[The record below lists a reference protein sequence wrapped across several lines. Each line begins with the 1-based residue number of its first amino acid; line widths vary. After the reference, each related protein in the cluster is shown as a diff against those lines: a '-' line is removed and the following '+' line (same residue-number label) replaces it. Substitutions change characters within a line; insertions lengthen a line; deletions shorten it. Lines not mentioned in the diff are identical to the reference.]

1 MRRRSSILSLSKSQ
15 LQALTKVCASGGS
28 DIDSA
33 LDDATCCYLLAI
45 LARDLGISKEFP
57 ELPAQPDELFSAI
70 PPASMRIEGCEFLTK
85 YERVLNKLSD
95 ADGYFMCLAKLHKAR
110 LKYSRILEAQPLP
123 TVDQVG
129 PRGLLQYGSLSTP
142 SLAALL
148 FWRKWMFDIDNR
160 AGQETGYLFEP
171 IIAHCI
177 GGVAFGA
184 KNSPIKR
191 LGGKGGGRQVDC
203 LREEI
208 KTAYEVK
215 VRVTIAASGQG
226 RWGEELSFPVEV
238 AASGYKPILLVLDP
252 TSNPKLI
259 ELTDAFVEAKGEVFL
274 GDEAWGHL
282 ENAAGKVMATFL
294 DKYVK
299 RPIADILQSSL
310 DKLPDFT
317 MKYTPEAISFM
328 IGDETLVIPRRE
340 ISSLATEIDVIPD
353 DSDSGP
359 PVP

>member
-1 MRRRSSILSLSKSQ
+1 LSLSKSQ
-15 LQALTKVCASGGS
+15 LQALTKVRASGGS

-45 LARDLGISKEFP
+45 LARDLGISKDFP
-57 ELPAQPDELFSAI
+57 DLPLEPEELFSTK
-70 PPASMRIEGCEFLTK
+70 PPASMRLEGCEFLAK
-85 YERVLNKLSD
+85 YERALSKLPD

-191 LGGKGGGRQVDC
+191 MGGKGGGRQVDC

-208 KTAYEVK
+208 KAAYEVK

-226 RWGEELSFPVEV
+226 RWGEELSFPAEA

-252 TSNPKLI
+252 TSNPKLL
-259 ELTDAFVEAKGEVFL
+259 ELADAFHKAKGEVFL

-282 ENAAGKVMATFL
+282 EDAAGKVMATFL

-299 RPIADILQSSL
+299 SPIADILHSSA

-317 MKYTPEAISFM
+317 MRSSPGEISVT
-328 IGDETLVIPRRE
+328 IGDETLVIHRHE
-340 ISSLATEIDVIPD
+340 SQNLATEADAIPD
-353 DSDSGP
+353 DADSGP
-359 PVP
+359 SVP

>member
-1 MRRRSSILSLSKSQ
+1 MRRRSSLLSLSKSQ
-15 LQALTKVCASGGS
+15 LQALTKVRASGGS

-33 LDDATCCYLLAI
+33 LDDATCCYLLAV
-45 LARDLGISKEFP
+45 LARDLGISNEFP
-57 ELPAQPDELFSAI
+57 DLPQQPDELFSPK
-70 PPASMRIEGCEFLTK
+70 PPASMRLDGCEFLTK
-85 YERVLNKLSD
+85 YERAIDRLPD

-129 PRGLLQYGSLSTP
+129 PRGLLQYGGLSTP

-191 LGGKGGGRQVDC
+191 LGKGGGRQVDC

-226 RWGEELSFPVEV
+226 RWGEELSFPAEV

-252 TSNPKLI
+252 TSNPKLL
-259 ELTDAFVEAKGEVFL
+259 ELTDAFLQAKGDVYL

-282 ENAAGKVMATFL
+282 ENAAGAVMATFL
-294 DKYVK
+294 DKYV
-299 RPIADILQSSL
+299 RQPIADILKSSA

-317 MKYTPEAISFM
+317 MRSSPGVISLT
-328 IGDETLVIPRRE
+328 IGDETLVIQRRE
-340 ISSLATEIDVIPD
+340 NPSLATETDSIPD

-359 PVP
+359 PTP

>member
-1 MRRRSSILSLSKSQ
+1 
-15 LQALTKVCASGGS
+15 
-28 DIDSA
+28 
-33 LDDATCCYLLAI
+33 
-45 LARDLGISKEFP
+45 
-57 ELPAQPDELFSAI
+57 
-70 PPASMRIEGCEFLTK
+70 
-85 YERVLNKLSD
+85 
-95 ADGYFMCLAKLHKAR
+95 
-110 LKYSRILEAQPLP
+110 
-123 TVDQVG
+123 
-129 PRGLLQYGSLSTP
+129 
-142 SLAALL
+142 
-148 FWRKWMFDIDNR
+148 MFDIDNR

-191 LGGKGGGRQVDC
+191 LGEKGGGRQVDC

-259 ELTDAFVEAKGEVFL
+259 ELTDAFVAAKGEVFL

-317 MKYTPEAISFM
+317 MKYTPGAISLI
-328 IGDETLVIPRRE
+328 IGGESLVIPRRE

>member
-1 MRRRSSILSLSKSQ
+1 MHKRSSLLSLSKSQ
-15 LQALTKVCASGGS
+15 LQALTKVRASGGS

-33 LDDATCCYLLAI
+33 LDDPICCFLLAV
-45 LARDLGISKEFP
+45 LSRDLGISNQFP
-57 ELPAQPDELFSAI
+57 ELPSEPGELFSRVS
-70 PPASMRIEGCEFLTK
+70 PSSMRIEGNSFLAL
-85 YERVLNKLSD
+85 YERALHEVPD

-110 LKYSRILEAQPLP
+110 LKYSRILESQPLP

-129 PRGLLQYGSLSTP
+129 PRGLLQYGGLGTA

-177 GGVAFGA
+177 GGVAFGS

-191 LGGKGGGRQVDC
+191 IGERGGGRQVDC

-208 KTAYEVK
+208 KAAYEVK

-226 RWGEELSFPVEV
+226 RWGEELSFPVEA
-238 AASGYKPILLVLDP
+238 AASGYKPVLLVLDP
-252 TSNPKLI
+252 TSNPKLL
-259 ELTDAFVEAKGEVFL
+259 ELSDAFLEAKGEVYL
-274 GDEAWGHL
+274 GDAAWGHL
-282 ENAAGKVMATFL
+282 ESAAGTIMATFL

-299 RPIADILQSSL
+299 HPLADILQASVME
-310 DKLPDFT
+310 LPDFT
-317 MKYTPEAISFM
+317 LKSRPGEIILTLGE
-328 IGDETLVIPRRE
+328 ETLVIHRHA
-340 ISSLATEIDVIPD
+340 IASLATASDLIPD
-353 DSDSGP
+353 DVDSGP
-359 PVP
+359 PLP

>member
-1 MRRRSSILSLSKSQ
+1 MRRRSFHLPLSKSQ
-15 LQALTKVCASGGS
+15 LQALTKVRASGGS
-28 DIDSA
+28 DIDST
-33 LDDATCCYLLAI
+33 LDDAICSYLLAV
-45 LARDLGISKEFP
+45 LTSDLGISEDFP
-57 ELPAQPDELFSAI
+57 ELPAEPIALFSGA
-70 PPASMRIEGCEFLTK
+70 PLSSMSIEGCAFLDL
-85 YERVLNKLSD
+85 YERALTRIPD

-110 LKYSRILEAQPLP
+110 LKYARILQAQPLP

-129 PRGLLQYGSLSTP
+129 PRGLLQYGSLSTS

-191 LGGKGGGRQVDC
+191 MGDKSGGRQVDC

-208 KTAYEVK
+208 KAAYEVK
-215 VRVTIAASGQG
+215 IRVTIAASGQG
-226 RWGEELSFPVEV
+226 RWGEELSFPVEA

-252 TSNPKLI
+252 TSNPKLL
-259 ELTDAFVEAKGEVFL
+259 ELTDAFVKAKGEVFL

-282 ENAAGKVMATFL
+282 ERAAGKVMGTFL

-299 RPIADILQSSL
+299 DPIADILQSSAAN
-310 DKLPDFT
+310 LPDFT
-317 MKYTPEAISFM
+317 MRSRPGEITFS
-328 IGDETLVIPRRE
+328 IGDETLVIDRHESIALSTGNDE
-340 ISSLATEIDVIPD
+340 IPT
-353 DSDSGP
+353 DSGP
-359 PVP
+359 VVP

>member
-1 MRRRSSILSLSKSQ
+1 LSLSKSQ

-33 LDDATCCYLLAI
+33 LDEATCCYLLAI
-45 LARDLGISKEFP
+45 LARDLSISKEFP
-57 ELPAQPDELFSAI
+57 ELPAEPVELFSSAT
-70 PPASMRIEGCEFLTK
+70 PSSLRVDGCSFLDK
-85 YERVLNKLSD
+85 YERALSKIPD

-129 PRGLLQYGSLSTP
+129 PRALLQYGSLKTS

-191 LGGKGGGRQVDC
+191 LGGKGGRQVDC

-208 KTAYEVK
+208 KAAYEVK

-226 RWGEELSFPVEV
+226 RWGEELSFPLE
-238 AASGYKPILLVLDP
+238 AATSGYKPILLVLDP
-252 TSNPKLI
+252 TSNPKLL
-259 ELTDAFVEAKGEVFL
+259 ELADAFFEANGEVYL
-274 GDEAWGHL
+274 GDAAWGHL
-282 ENAAGKVMATFL
+282 EEAAGAVMATFL

-299 RPIADILQSSL
+299 NPIADVLQSSPYN
-310 DKLPDFT
+310 LPDFT
-317 MKYTPEAISFM
+317 LKSSPGKITLF
-328 IGDETLVIPRRE
+328 IGNETLE
-340 ISSLATEIDVIPD
+340 INRHESPSLATSTDTIPF

-359 PVP
+359 SIP